1 MAEVMEAIHYLESIY
16 QDFDKARAFVR
27 EAVKFMQVRSENSLT
42 TLREWIAGSAWRDV
56 KLSDDDLRR
65 FLGIRKEIYPCLVS
79 DLCAAGRFPFLQS
92 SGIAACPQTRNLFE
106 KQRRSADPRLERNHW
121 AKRPFG
127 LVVSE

>member
-1 MAEVMEAIHYLESIY
+1 MAEVMEAIHYFESIY

-27 EAVKFMQVRSENSLT
+27 EAVKFMQNRSENSLT

-65 FLGIRKEIYPCLVS
+65 FLGIRKEIYPCLIS

-92 SGIAACPQTRNLFE
+92 SGIAGA
-106 KQRRSADPRLERNHW
+106 SADEELVRKKQED
-121 AKRPFG
+121 RPIRG
-127 LVVSE
+127 WKEISGRKGRSG